1 MPKITVWHD
10 SFKVIFEMFS
20 MFIANIYVIFDQWY
34 NKLLKKYNFNLLASA
49 KKELS
54 KNTVWKIMKR
64 HGVTFQLPFFK
75 FTITQST
82 FIAAQNVFLHW
93 FSISKPFWEV

>member
-1 MPKITVWHD
+1 MAKSEKKYRFQECPKSRCDMTGLR
-10 SFKVIFEMFS
+10 SYFEMLS

-64 HGVTFQLPFFK
+64 HGVTFQLPFFLK

-82 FIAAQNVFLHW
+82 FIAA
-93 FSISKPFWEV
+93 